1 MRFLGIDYGSKKI
14 GLATADSELKIAVPR
29 PAIYYSDRQKL
40 LEEIKKI
47 VEKEGIGKIVVG
59 LPLSFSFQE
68 TTISGEVRG
77 FVEELKKN
85 VAVAIEFENEILSS
99 KEAESER
106 SAVFRKIKSRS
117 PKKEIDL
124 DSQAAAIILDSYLKK
139 QPGEVAE

>member
-77 FVEELKKN
+77 FAEELKKN

-106 SAVFRKIKSRS
+106 SAILRKIKSRA
-117 PKKEIDL
+117 PQKQVDL
-124 DSQAAAIILDSYLKK
+124 DSQAAAIILESYLSRSKSRD
-139 QPGEVAE
+139 